1 MRRLA
6 WLLGLLVVVFSAPA
20 ILAYREK
27 ARRHELG
34 QDVFDPEADEIDL
47 AVIFDGLD
55 GASTAGSFRGGAI
68 DCWYGG
74 GSLDLTHA
82 TLDPAG
88 GRLRLRS
95 IFGGLDVIVPR
106 RWRIAVDSKGV
117 FGGTSDQTDPLD
129 ADPAGP
135 TLDIHSRSVFGGVSI
150 RSADPTD

>member
-6 WLLGLLVVVFSAPA
+6 WLLGLLVVVFTAPT

-27 ARRHELG
+27 VRRHELG
-34 QDVFDPEADEIDL
+34 QDIFDPTADELDL
-47 AVIFDGLD
+47 AIIFDGID
-55 GASTAGSFRGGAI
+55 GASIADAFRGGAI

-74 GSLDLTHA
+74 GSLDLTGA

-88 GRLRLRS
+88 GRLRVRS
-95 IFGGLDVIVPR
+95 IFGGLDVVVPS

-135 TLDIHSRSVFGGVSI
+135 TLGIETRSVFGGVSI
-150 RSADPTD
+150 RSANPTD